1 MIVNDLFESAYAGN
15 TERAVARNMNR
26 AADDQAEL
34 NEFAPGSSGGGSDY
48 LKELASAWYNGVFNT
63 GSLPRGIKTQEDIER
78 LLQRGIV
85 CPDGKTRKL
94 NIDYNSNFDGVVI
107 FSDDYYEHGDLD
119 GNDGRTGQPWGPYD
133 HMEFKDEELDE
144 GVAEGWTKLPS
155 GDYQNSHT
163 GVRTSKPPAKKKRGE
178 KTGAEWDAIN
188 AKKQQGV
195 AEAVGSHNLL
205 QDIEAVIAQF
215 PDPDDNYDDY
225 SDAWDDFVAYL
236 GMEGAEELDA
246 IRRMPEPQA
255 NSALL
260 NHLKQIGQSTDYIK
274 NYQPSVYEAG
284 VAEGPGNIGSQ
295 IKAVYKKI
303 YDAGDDAVEFA
314 YYDSP
319 IFAQYWDEYEG
330 DLDSIIAEVDPSELQ
345 IILDELTSA
354 ADDQGLAEADDN
366 LKKKVSNF
374 VNPNIGTV
382 ADLPV
387 HAGLQRFQASTTPTG
402 RHVPALSIGDKEGP
416 YAQISPKGA
425 VIGYRKTFE
434 SASTIVKNL
443 SAMINTATSRSDLRQ
458 IRKYVNENV
467 RDIKAQQKIMEQA
480 TQIVSVRRRQHAAKA
495 AK

>member
-1 MIVNDLFESAYAGN
+1 MIINDLFESAYAGN

-26 AADDQAEL
+26 PVVDEQGVAEMDKSQ
-34 NEFAPGSSGGGSDY
+34 PSHGRDGKISHSTYGSRDKGGSTGPERTAKITTADRMMKHAHDVMMRSMSDSDKVKKGWRNPNM
-48 LKELASAWYNGVFNT
+48 KE
-63 GSLPRGIKTQEDIER
+63 Q
-78 LLQRGIV
+78 
-85 CPDGKTRKL
+85 
-94 NIDYNSNFDGVVI
+94 
-107 FSDDYYEHGDLD
+107 
-119 GNDGRTGQPWGPYD
+119 
-133 HMEFKDEELDE
+133 
-144 GVAEGWTKLPS
+144 GVAEGYSLGKVLTLPELLDQIKHILAAKHPGIGWRMTMPVENTFLFS
-155 GDYQNSHT
+155 AKNDYDVWSMLVVEPGGDDWVAVGH
-163 GVRTSKPPAKKKRGE
+163 GMVDPDGKPIIFDRQQLPMTLASASE
-178 KTGAEWDAIN
+178 IADEAIQTYHDIDLSDYADDEDYN
-188 AKKQQGV
+188 QGV
-195 AEAVGSHNLL
+195 AEGL
-205 QDIEAVIAQF
+205 
-215 PDPDDNYDDY
+215 
-225 SDAWDDFVAYL
+225 
-236 GMEGAEELDA
+236 
-246 IRRMPEPQA
+246 
-255 NSALL
+255 
-260 NHLKQIGQSTDYIK
+260 
-274 NYQPSVYEAG
+274 
-284 VAEGPGNIGSQ
+284 GNIGSQ

-345 IILDELTSA
+345 IIFDELTSA

-434 SASTIVKNL
+434 SAGTIVKNL

-458 IRKYVNENV
+458 IRKYVSENV

>member
-1 MIVNDLFESAYAGN
+1 MIINDLFESAYAGN

-26 AADDQAEL
+26 AGDDQAEL

-119 GNDGRTGQPWGPYD
+119 GNDGRTGQPWGPWD
-133 HMEFKDEELDE
+133 HMEFADEELDE
-144 GVAEGWTKLPS
+144 GVAEAGPFSYGKAPRKGSIADLA
-155 GDYQNSHT
+155 
-163 GVRTSKPPAKKKRGE
+163 AKKRKEQEQG
-178 KTGAEWDAIN
+178 
-188 AKKQQGV
+188 KQPVEPKDQMVGV
-195 AEAVGSHNLL
+195 AKV
-205 QDIEAVIAQF
+205 
-215 PDPDDNYDDY
+215 
-225 SDAWDDFVAYL
+225 
-236 GMEGAEELDA
+236 
-246 IRRMPEPQA
+246 
-255 NSALL
+255 
-260 NHLKQIGQSTDYIK
+260 KK
-274 NYQPSVYEAG
+274 G
-284 VAEGPGNIGSQ
+284 VAEGLGNIGSQ

-434 SASTIVKNL
+434 SVSTIVKNL